1 MAPET
6 QKSVGIRLARVE
18 GQVRGV
24 ARMVEEHRYCID
36 VITQI
41 QAIKAA
47 LAKVE
52 EAILTDHIDTCV
64 EHALV
69 GDDIEERR
77 AKVNE
82 LLKVLPRMGKGG

>member
-1 MAPET
+1 MTPQT
-6 QKSVGIRLARVE
+6 QKSVGVRLARVE

-24 ARMVEEHRYCID
+24 ARMVEDGRYCID

-52 EAILTDHIDTCV
+52 GVILADHVDTCV

-69 GDDIEERR
+69 GDDIAERR
-77 AKVNE
+77 AKVDE
-82 LLKVLPRMGKGG
+82 LLKVLPRMGKGR